1 MSKFIEYITGIVL
14 IVLAGVILWWG
25 GKEPVT
31 YLLFPKPVP
40 VSIRDITSGNAP
52 VSRMVRVRG
61 RFMPGIGFVRER
73 TAKDSSGREEPA
85 ERSYF
90 ILFSDAAGNHLY
102 VSSEYT
108 QGILAV
114 RYPGEREIT
123 AVARPF
129 TMSDT
134 VRIMSLS
141 QREQVSF
148 NEGSYY
154 LELIDDR
161 RGYLINAGIKLSI
174 VLAVTVFVG
183 AIGVLRVKNRKPS
196 L

>member
-1 MSKFIEYITGIVL
+1 MMC
-14 IVLAGVILWWG
+14 
-25 GKEPVT
+25 
-31 YLLFPKPVP
+31 LLFPKPVP
-40 VSIRDITSGNAP
+40 VSIRDVCSGNAP

-85 ERSYF
+85 ELTYF
-90 ILFSDAAGNHLY
+90 TLFIDSAGDYLY

-108 QGILAV
+108 PGILAA

-123 AVARPF
+123 AIARHF
-129 TMSDT
+129 EMNETFQL
-134 VRIMSLS
+134 MSLS

-148 NEGSYY
+148 DEGGRY

-161 RGYLINAGIKLSI
+161 RGYLINAGIRLGI
-174 VLAVTVFVG
+174 IAAVAASVG
-183 AIGVLRVKNRKPS
+183 GVGVLRIKSGRHS